1 MNARRW
7 FSQWTRET
15 CLIFAGIKF
24 GRTFETLLNH
34 KCEIYVDPRRVF
46 NDDISVMSELF
57 APVLRHLSDECVLRL
72 RDVGLHLPHQVCGA
86 NYVWTGKRAYLRA
99 FSTMCLIK
107 HSKKFHLATGSQSIA
122 TEYIVTKWSLIS
134 WYNDLKLFSVW
145 CCVSALG
152 EITALFA
159 GGGSDSLMGVEK
171 HNLQILLKDL
181 VATAV
186 LYTWTKNSYAMEARV
201 KPPWKKLH

>member
-1 MNARRW
+1 MFN
-7 FSQWTRET
+7 FYTYQLGPTY
-15 CLIFAGIKF
+15 
-24 GRTFETLLNH
+24 ETLLYH
-34 KCEIYVDPRRVF
+34 KCEICEDLRRHF
-46 NDDISVMSELF
+46 KDDISAIAGCVSPECWMCAAVKGRWF
-57 APVLRHLSDECVLRL
+57 ASAPSSSCSVA
-72 RDVGLHLPHQVCGA
+72 A
-86 NYVWTGKRAYLRA
+86 NYVWTGKCAYLRA
-99 FSTMCLIK
+99 FSTKCLIK

-159 GGGSDSLMGVEK
+159 GVVSDSLMGVEK